1 MSLQFYTREDLK
13 KHTSTRKGE
22 EKFGQAVGL
31 VNSWQALE
39 KSDARYVVLGIPED
53 VGVRA
58 NMGRSGADKAWSSC
72 LSALC
77 NIQSNTYTNPR
88 NTVVLGEID
97 CKSEQQS
104 ACKLDI
110 KDPNYQSKIG
120 SLVQQ
125 IDIKVSRVIAKVISV
140 NKIPIIIGG
149 GHNNSYGN
157 IKGAAT
163 ALKAGINCINLDPH
177 TDFRALE
184 HRHSGNGFSF
194 AMEEGYLEKYYIL
207 GLHKNYTS
215 GAVFEKMDTL
225 KEKIKYSFY
234 EDYIT
239 GTPFKQMLEQAK
251 NFCANSPFGLE
262 LDMDAIEQ
270 MGSSAISPSGFSLQ
284 QAREYVYYFSRLK
297 NCQYIHICE
306 GAPSREL
313 HYNQVAKAISYLVSD
328 VISKA

>member
-1 MSLQFYTREDLK
+1 MSLQFYTTEDLK
-13 KHTSTRKGE
+13 KHSSSRQGE

-39 KSDARYVVLGIPED
+39 KSNATYAVLGIAED

-58 NMGRSGADKAWSSC
+58 NMGRSGAEKAWSSC

-77 NIQSNTYTNPR
+77 NIQSNSYTNPS
-88 NTVVLGEID
+88 NTIILGEID
-97 CKSEQQS
+97 CKAEQQS

-110 KDPNYQSKIG
+110 KDPNYQTKIG
-120 SLVQQ
+120 GLVQQ
-125 IDIKVSRVIAKVISV
+125 IDTKVSRVIAKIISAK
-140 NKIPIIIGG
+140 KIPVIIGG

-184 HRHSGNGFSF
+184 HRHSGNGFRY
-194 AMEEGYLEKYYIL
+194 AMEEGYLNKYYIL

-215 GAVFEKMDTL
+215 SAVFDTMDAL
-225 KEKIKYSFY
+225 KEQIQYSFY
-234 EDYIT
+234 EDYII
-239 GTPFKQMLEQAK
+239 GTSFKQMLEEAK
-251 NFCANSPFGLE
+251 SFCANSPFGLE
-262 LDMDAIEQ
+262 LDMDAIKQ
-270 MGSSAISPSGFSLQ
+270 MASSAISPSGFSLQ
-284 QAREYVYYFSRLK
+284 QAREYVSYFSRLK

-306 GAPSREL
+306 GAPTREL
-313 HYNQVAKAISYLVSD
+313 HYNQVAKALSYLVSD

>member
-1 MSLQFYTREDLK
+1 
-13 KHTSTRKGE
+13 
-22 EKFGQAVGL
+22 
-31 VNSWQALE
+31 
-39 KSDARYVVLGIPED
+39 
-53 VGVRA
+53 
-58 NMGRSGADKAWSSC
+58 
-72 LSALC
+72 
-77 NIQSNTYTNPR
+77 
-88 NTVVLGEID
+88 LGEID
-97 CKSEQQS
+97 CKAEQQS

-125 IDIKVSRVIAKVISV
+125 IDIKVSRVIEKVISA
-140 NKIPIIIGG
+140 NKIPVIIGG

-184 HRHSGNGFSF
+184 HRHSGNGFSY

-215 GAVFEKMDTL
+215 GAVFEKMEAM
-225 KEKIKYSFY
+225 KEKIQYSFF

-251 NFCANSPFGLE
+251 DFCANSPFGLE
-262 LDMDAIEQ
+262 LDMDAIKQ

-284 QAREYVYYFSRLK
+284 QAREYVSYFSRLK
-297 NCQYIHICE
+297 NCKYIHICE
-306 GAPSREL
+306 GAPAREL

>member
-1 MSLQFYTREDLK
+1 MSLQFYTREDFK
-13 KHTSTRKGE
+13 KHTSTRQGE

-39 KSDARYVVLGIPED
+39 KSDATYVLLGIPED

-77 NIQSNTYTNPR
+77 NIQSNTYTNPS
-88 NTVVLGEID
+88 NTVILGEVD
-97 CKSEQQS
+97 CKAEQQS

-140 NKIPIIIGG
+140 NKIPVIIGG

-184 HRHSGNGFSF
+184 HRHSGNGFSY

-215 GAVFEKMDTL
+215 GAVFEKMEAM
-225 KEKIKYSFY
+225 KEKIQYSFF

-262 LDMDAIEQ
+262 LDMDAIKQ

-284 QAREYVYYFSRLK
+284 QAREYVSYFSRLK
-297 NCQYIHICE
+297 NCKYIHICE
-306 GAPSREL
+306 GAPVREL

>member
-1 MSLQFYTREDLK
+1 MSLQFYTTEDLK
-13 KHTSTRKGE
+13 KHTSSRQGE
-22 EKFGQAVGL
+22 EKFGHAVGL

-39 KSDARYVVLGIPED
+39 KSNATYAVLGIAED

-58 NMGRSGADKAWSSC
+58 NMGRSGAENAWSSC

-77 NIQSNTYTNPR
+77 NIQSNSYTNPS
-88 NTVVLGEID
+88 NTIILGEID
-97 CKSEQQS
+97 CKAEQQS

-110 KDPNYQSKIG
+110 KDPNYQTKIG
-120 SLVQQ
+120 GLVQQ
-125 IDIKVSRVIAKVISV
+125 IDTKVSRVIAKIISAK
-140 NKIPIIIGG
+140 KIPVIIGG

-184 HRHSGNGFSF
+184 HRHSGNGFRY
-194 AMEEGYLEKYYIL
+194 AMEEGYLKKYYIL

-215 GAVFEKMDTL
+215 SAVFDTMDAL
-225 KEKIKYSFY
+225 KEQIQYSFY
-234 EDYIT
+234 EDNIN
-239 GTPFKQMLEQAK
+239 GTSFKQMLEEAK
-251 NFCANSPFGLE
+251 SFCANSPFGLE
-262 LDMDAIEQ
+262 LDMDAIKQ
-270 MGSSAISPSGFSLQ
+270 MASSAISPSGFSLQ
-284 QAREYVYYFSRLK
+284 QAREYVSYFSRLK

-306 GAPSREL
+306 GAPTREL
-313 HYNQVAKAISYLVSD
+313 HYNQVAKALSYLVSD

>member
-13 KHTSTRKGE
+13 KNTSSRQGE

-31 VNSWQALE
+31 VSSWKALE
-39 KSDARYVVLGIPED
+39 KTDATYVLLGIAED

-58 NMGRSGADKAWSSC
+58 NMGRAGAEKAWSSC

-77 NIQSNTYTNPR
+77 NIQSNTYTNPS
-88 NTVVLGEID
+88 NTVILGEID
-97 CKSEQQS
+97 CKAEQQS
-104 ACKLDI
+104 ASKLDI

-184 HRHSGNGFSF
+184 HRHSGNGFSY

-262 LDMDAIEQ
+262 LDMDAIKQ

-284 QAREYVYYFSRLK
+284 QAREYVSYFSRLK

>member
-13 KHTSTRKGE
+13 KHTATRQGE

-31 VNSWQALE
+31 VSSWQALE
-39 KSDARYVVLGIPED
+39 KSDAKYVLLGIAED

-58 NMGRSGADKAWSSC
+58 NMGRAGAEKAWSSC

-77 NIQSNTYTNPR
+77 NIQSNTYTNPS
-88 NTVVLGEID
+88 NTVILGEID
-97 CKSEQQS
+97 CKAEQQS

-140 NKIPIIIGG
+140 NKIPVIIGG

-184 HRHSGNGFSF
+184 HRHSGNGFRY

-215 GAVFEKMDTL
+215 GAVFEKMEAM
-225 KEKIKYSFY
+225 KEKIQYSFF

-251 NFCANSPFGLE
+251 DFCANSPFGLE
-262 LDMDAIEQ
+262 LDMDAIKQ

-284 QAREYVYYFSRLK
+284 QTREYVSYFSRLK
-297 NCQYIHICE
+297 NCKYIHICE
-306 GAPSREL
+306 GAPTREL

>member
-39 KSDARYVVLGIPED
+39 KSDATYVLLGIAED
-53 VGVRA
+53 VGIRA
-58 NMGRSGADKAWSSC
+58 NMGRSGAEKAWSSC

-77 NIQSNTYTNPR
+77 NIQSNTYTNPS
-88 NTVVLGEID
+88 NTVILGEID
-97 CKSEQQS
+97 CKAEQQS

-140 NKIPIIIGG
+140 NKIPVIIGG

-184 HRHSGNGFSF
+184 HRHSGNGFSY

-215 GAVFEKMDTL
+215 GAVFEKMEAM
-225 KEKIKYSFY
+225 KEKIQYSFF

-239 GTPFKQMLEQAK
+239 GTPFKQMLGQAK
-251 NFCANSPFGLE
+251 DFCANSPFGLE
-262 LDMDAIEQ
+262 LDMDAIKQ

-284 QAREYVYYFSRLK
+284 QTREYVSYFSRLK
-297 NCQYIHICE
+297 NCKYIHICE
-306 GAPSREL
+306 GAPEREL

>member
-13 KHTSTRKGE
+13 KNTSSRQGE

-31 VNSWQALE
+31 VSSWKALE
-39 KSDARYVVLGIPED
+39 KTDATYVLLGIAED

-58 NMGRSGADKAWSSC
+58 NMGRAGAEKAWSSC

-77 NIQSNTYTNPR
+77 NIQSNTYTNPS
-88 NTVVLGEID
+88 NTVILGEID
-97 CKSEQQS
+97 CKAEQQS
-104 ACKLDI
+104 ASKLDI

-184 HRHSGNGFSF
+184 HRHSGNGFSY

-284 QAREYVYYFSRLK
+284 QAREYVYYFSKLK

>member
-13 KHTSTRKGE
+13 KNTSSRQGE

-31 VNSWQALE
+31 VSSWKALE
-39 KSDARYVVLGIPED
+39 KTDATYVLLGIAED

-58 NMGRSGADKAWSSC
+58 NMGRAGAEKAWSSC

-77 NIQSNTYTNPR
+77 NIQSNSYTNPN
-88 NTVVLGEID
+88 NTVILGEID
-97 CKSEQQS
+97 CKAEQQS
-104 ACKLDI
+104 ASKLDI

-125 IDIKVSRVIAKVISV
+125 IDIKVSKVIAKVISV
-140 NKIPIIIGG
+140 NKIPVIIGG

-184 HRHSGNGFSF
+184 HRHSGNGFSY

-262 LDMDAIEQ
+262 LDMDAIKQ

-284 QAREYVYYFSRLK
+284 QAREYVSYFSRLK

>member
-1 MSLQFYTREDLK
+1 
-13 KHTSTRKGE
+13 
-22 EKFGQAVGL
+22 
-31 VNSWQALE
+31 
-39 KSDARYVVLGIPED
+39 
-53 VGVRA
+53 
-58 NMGRSGADKAWSSC
+58 MGRAGAEKAWSSC

-88 NTVVLGEID
+88 NTVILGEID
-97 CKSEQQS
+97 CKAEQQS
-104 ACKLDI
+104 ASKLDI

-125 IDIKVSRVIAKVISV
+125 IDVKVSRVIAKVISV
-140 NKIPIIIGG
+140 NKIPVIIGG

-184 HRHSGNGFSF
+184 HRHSGNGFSY

-215 GAVFEKMDTL
+215 GAVFEKMEAM
-225 KEKIKYSFY
+225 KEKIQYSFF

-251 NFCANSPFGLE
+251 DFCANSPFGLE
-262 LDMDAIEQ
+262 LDMDAIKQ
-270 MGSSAISPSGFSLQ
+270 MGSSAMSPSGFSLQ
-284 QAREYVYYFSRLK
+284 QAREYVSYFSRLK
-297 NCQYIHICE
+297 NCKYIHICE
-306 GAPSREL
+306 GAPTREL

>member
-1 MSLQFYTREDLK
+1 MSLQFYTTEDLK
-13 KHTSTRKGE
+13 KHTSSRQGE
-22 EKFGQAVGL
+22 EKFGHAVGL

-39 KSDARYVVLGIPED
+39 KSNATYAVLGIAED

-58 NMGRSGADKAWSSC
+58 NMGRSGAEKAWSSC

-77 NIQSNTYTNPR
+77 NIQSNSYTNPS
-88 NTVVLGEID
+88 NTIILGEID
-97 CKSEQQS
+97 CKAEQQR

-110 KDPNYQSKIG
+110 KDPNYQTKIG
-120 SLVQQ
+120 GLVQQ
-125 IDIKVSRVIAKVISV
+125 IDTKVSRVIAKIISAK
-140 NKIPIIIGG
+140 KIPVIIGG

-184 HRHSGNGFSF
+184 HRHSGNGFSY

-297 NCQYIHICE
+297 NCQYIHVCE

>member
-13 KHTSTRKGE
+13 KHTSTRQGE

-31 VNSWQALE
+31 VSSWKALE
-39 KSDARYVVLGIPED
+39 KTDATYVLLGIAED

-58 NMGRSGADKAWSSC
+58 NMGRAGAEKAWSSC

-77 NIQSNTYTNPR
+77 NIQSNTYTNPS
-88 NTVVLGEID
+88 NTVILGEID
-97 CKSEQQS
+97 CKAEQQS
-104 ACKLDI
+104 ASKLDI

-163 ALKAGINCINLDPH
+163 ALKAGINCINLDSH

-184 HRHSGNGFSF
+184 HRHSGNGFSY

-215 GAVFEKMDTL
+215 GAVF
-225 KEKIKYSFY
+225 
-234 EDYIT
+234 
-239 GTPFKQMLEQAK
+239 
-251 NFCANSPFGLE
+251 
-262 LDMDAIEQ
+262 
-270 MGSSAISPSGFSLQ
+270 
-284 QAREYVYYFSRLK
+284 
-297 NCQYIHICE
+297 
-306 GAPSREL
+306 
-313 HYNQVAKAISYLVSD
+313 
-328 VISKA
+328 